1 MPVYK
6 TYLLP
11 HSPLLIPEIGKANTS
26 LLEKTRLAYQKIKEE
41 IKIAQIE
48 TVIIISSH
56 NNPQE
61 NSFFM
66 NCAPEMDIEFQDF
79 GYIPPETKIKGDIPL
94 FDYLKN
100 NLKEDWDIKSLSE
113 SNLDYGSAI
122 PLYLLQDSENKFKTI
137 TIAPAENIELEKQVE
152 FGKKLGD
159 ILKSSKKKIAIIAS
173 GDLSHRLS
181 RKSPAGYSPK
191 GPKFNNKLI
200 ERLNNSETAIENLIK
215 FEKKLILEASECAL
229 KSILITLGAIH
240 DRKWQ
245 SKSLAYQT
253 DFGIGYLS
261 MEFVLE
267 ENNITNIKLDK
278 QDGE

>member
-1 MPVYK
+1 MPVFK

-26 LLEKTRLAYQKIKEE
+26 FLEKTILAYQKIKEDL
-41 IKIAQIE
+41 KNANIE
-48 TVIIISSH
+48 TVIVISSH

-79 GYIPPETKIKGDIPL
+79 GFIPAETKIKGDIPL

-113 SNLDYGSAI
+113 SSLDYGSAI
-122 PLYLLQDSENKFKTI
+122 PLYLLQDSENVFKTI
-137 TIAPAENIELEKQVE
+137 TIAPAENIELEKQIE
-152 FGKKLGD
+152 FGKSLGE
-159 ILKSSKKKIAIIAS
+159 ILKSNKKRIAIIAS
-173 GDLSHRLS
+173 GDLSHRLN

-200 ERLNNSETAIENLIK
+200 ERLNNPDTAIENLVK
-215 FEKKLILEASECAL
+215 FDEKLILEANECAL
-229 KSILITLGAIH
+229 KSILITLGAID
-240 DRKWQ
+240 DRKWK

-261 MEFVLE
+261 MEFILE
-267 ENNITNIKLDK
+267 EDSVTNIKLDK